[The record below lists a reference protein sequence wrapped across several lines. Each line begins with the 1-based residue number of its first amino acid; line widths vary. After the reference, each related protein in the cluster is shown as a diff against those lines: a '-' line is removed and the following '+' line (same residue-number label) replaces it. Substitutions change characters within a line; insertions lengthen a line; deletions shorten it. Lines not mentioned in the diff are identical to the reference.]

1 MTDPQFDKLCKLIE
15 SLTIAIDTLAV
26 SNQEL
31 IDTFMEEKNEDGG
44 SEQIGQYLDG
54 KPIKNIDA

>member
-1 MTDPQFDKLCKLIE
+1 MTDPQFDKLCQLIE
-15 SLTIAIDTLAV
+15 NLTIAIDTLAV

-31 IDTFMEEKNEDGG
+31 IDTFMEKKDDNCEE
-44 SEQIGQYLDG
+44 IGQYLDG